1 MSRSARARPARAS
14 ASAVDLIPLLERR
27 LLFVT
32 GKGGTGKSTIA
43 SALAVQAARD
53 GKRTLLVEMDAK
65 GSIGSL
71 FGVAAVGYDP
81 VSVAPNLSV
90 MSMRTEQ
97 SLREYLKVHLRIP
110 LITKI
115 GPLASTFDFVADAA
129 PGVREVLAVGKVCWE
144 VKENRFDLVVVDAEA
159 SGHVVAQIS
168 SPRTIRSLVPRGP
181 LRDQTNWMLGIL
193 DDPARCGAVLVT
205 TPEEL
210 PVTETVALARRLR
223 AETKT
228 DIAAVIVN
236 ALEPEVEENTLR
248 LANDEWFVATAPR
261 HAETVVGAHARRTGQ
276 DDCVNELRSALP
288 HDVLLTVPLH
298 DESGPGLVGAIAQS
312 LTGVQGVR

>member
-1 MSRSARARPARAS
+1 MSRSVRARPARAS

-71 FGVAAVGYDP
+71 FGVATVGYDP
-81 VSVAPNLSV
+81 VTVAPNLSV

-228 DIAAVIVN
+228 DIAARATTN
-236 ALEPEVEENTLR
+236 AVLDKRRRNIATITPIAIMCT
-248 LANDEWFVATAPR
+248 ATVAT
-261 HAETVVGAHARRTGQ
+261 
-276 DDCVNELRSALP
+276 
-288 HDVLLTVPLH
+288 
-298 DESGPGLVGAIAQS
+298 
-312 LTGVQGVR
+312 